1 MEQEICKIKH
11 EAIDKHFETTD
22 RRLDNHGNRIDKL
35 EIGQTKTDTIVQN
48 LCKEIEALVT
58 AIKWLVAGI
67 AATGGGFIIWY
78 IQTLP

>member
-1 MEQEICKIKH
+1 
-11 EAIDKHFETTD
+11 
-22 RRLDNHGNRIDKL
+22 L

-78 IQTLP
+78 IQTL

>member
-1 MEQEICKIKH
+1 MEQEICRIKH
-11 EAIDKHFETTD
+11 DAIDKHFETND
-22 RRLDNHGNRIDKL
+22 KRLDNHGERIDKL

-78 IQTLP
+78 IQTL